1 MGALSKGCGT
11 CKKRTVKC
19 DETRPECVR
28 CRNAGIECTG
38 FAPRLKFVDEGSR
51 VRGSMKASRQ
61 PEASNGISLNLVPSL
76 GNSLS
81 LTAFKDDIFISY
93 LLCRFFEGDGPYL
106 AHTTTEQSS
115 RCGLPADWIPELAG
129 EKPRYK
135 SWDAL
140 ATIVFGQAHQS
151 YDVIRLAFRL
161 YGQALSELRSELSSF
176 ENRCTDSTLASI
188 TALYLYEVGYKFV
201 AL

>member
-1 MGALSKGCGT
+1 
-11 CKKRTVKC
+11 
-19 DETRPECVR
+19 
-28 CRNAGIECTG
+28 
-38 FAPRLKFVDEGSR
+38 
-51 VRGSMKASRQ
+51 MKASRQ
-61 PEASNGISLNLVPSL
+61 PEASNGISLNLVPPL
-76 GNSLS
+76 GNSLP

-93 LLCRFFEGDGPYL
+93 LLCRFFERDGPYL
-106 AHTTTEQSS
+106 AHTTGQSS
-115 RCGLPADWIPELAG
+115 RCGLPADWIPELG
-129 EKPRYK
+129 SEKPRYK

-151 YDVIRLAFRL
+151 YDVISLAFRL
-161 YGQALSELRSELSSF
+161 YGQALSELRSELSSS